1 MEAVEAP
8 FNQEKALA
16 GAFSVIVKLQSSR
29 RFVSSSTALPGASG
43 GPETNAEAPSGTLCK
58 CLLAPDMK
66 LFGNYLYK
74 TSNIYLEYLH
84 SDKALPTYLV
94 DIGLLTFLRYNF
106 QFLLF
111 SNDIMSAEIKPQMCS

>member
-1 MEAVEAP
+1 MFIDILNVNLYEGSFSALLLSQVPVE
-8 FNQEKALA
+8 
-16 GAFSVIVKLQSSR
+16 VR
-29 RFVSSSTALPGASG
+29 RPTLRLR
-43 GPETNAEAPSGTLCK
+43 AEHYVNV
-58 CLLAPDMK
+58 LLAPDMK

-84 SDKALPTYLV
+84 SDKALTTYLV

-111 SNDIMSAEIKPQMCS
+111 SNDIMSAEMKPQMCS